1 MQFGHLD
8 SDAHERMLAY
18 SRSNRIR
25 LQRAA
30 ATLNRRHDEA
40 ATVGNWEE
48 AAVILRA
55 LHEVEAL
62 MDIT

>member
-1 MQFGHLD
+1 
-8 SDAHERMLAY
+8 MLAH
-18 SRSNRIR
+18 SRANRIR
-25 LQRAA
+25 LRRAV
-30 ATLNRRHDEA
+30 ATLTRRHDEA

-48 AAVILRA
+48 AAEILRA